1 MCSILYDWFKYI
13 LDGGGGQ
20 VYQYPKYYFY
30 TTKYYKVLLLYITKL
45 TKGKLIYI
53 NTPKLITD
61 IHPPD
66 SFIHLLD
73 DQVAPH

>member
-1 MCSILYDWFKYI
+1 MAH
-13 LDGGGGQ
+13 
-20 VYQYPKYYFY
+20 YQYPKYYFY

-66 SFIHLLD
+66 TCLQLLA
-73 DQVAPH
+73 VNEWLNPE